1 MSFYSDWEN
10 NLNTDQEENYIID
23 FLNFSSNSL
32 EIFLSGT
39 KDEIFTAC
47 KILINTPI
55 SKFIATINNECNYTS
70 ENILQFSNFDHAV
83 SNVCTCCEIYREGLT
98 FNEIGKMIMHSKLE
112 GACKKYGENHSKLAA
127 ELSFVTLTKNGS
139 FYVKNTALG
148 SFTISLTKEC
158 KYELIK
164 RLALRNKFIKNIICK
179 AKNGIIYYSSLASK
193 VLSESTVNRSKS
205 NVKFLTMLILENE
218 HIKNNIIW

>member
-1 MSFYSDWEN
+1 
-10 NLNTDQEENYIID
+10 
-23 FLNFSSNSL
+23 
-32 EIFLSGT
+32 
-39 KDEIFTAC
+39 
-47 KILINTPI
+47 
-55 SKFIATINNECNYTS
+55 
-70 ENILQFSNFDHAV
+70 
-83 SNVCTCCEIYREGLT
+83 
-98 FNEIGKMIMHSKLE
+98 MHSKLE

-193 VLSESTVNRSKS
+193 VLSESTVNRRKS